1 MEDYLQAI
9 QSLSLT
15 DCVTYSAND
24 DDLQS
29 CGLDSPEL
37 TIEVAYDGE
46 DGASGT
52 FTLNV
57 SRDPDERAA
66 EAPAAGESEEEI
78 TAYARVGQSKLL
90 YQITGAEYGA
100 LMTISGTRRCCP
112 PRWRISARW
121 T

>member
-1 MEDYLQAI
+1 MYFTERDGEQVPLDPDRVEDYLQAI

-52 FTLNV
+52 FTLNN
-57 SRDPDERAA
+57 
-66 EAPAAGESEEEI
+66 G
-78 TAYARVGQSKLL
+78 
-90 YQITGAEYGA
+90 
-100 LMTISGTRRCCP
+100 P
-112 PRWRISARW
+112 PRRRSVGVLRGRSP
-121 T
+121 TLELRHGPNSYGRQQ